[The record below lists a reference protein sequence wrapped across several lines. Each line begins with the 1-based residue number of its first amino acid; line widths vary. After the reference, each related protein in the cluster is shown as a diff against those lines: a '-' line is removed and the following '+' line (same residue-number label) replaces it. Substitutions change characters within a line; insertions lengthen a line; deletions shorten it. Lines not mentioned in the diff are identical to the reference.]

1 MTTTSSHPTAPEQ
14 GAAIATLAR
23 VVAEAL
29 TAFAKQYEDAAG
41 LVPEPTDDI
50 DVVPEGRGQRQ
61 KQILELPGLSTES
74 GLKTADIAAAI
85 DYEVPNT
92 HATLQTLQRNGL
104 IELVPGVVPQTWR
117 LAPRYRNTAPVFKRL
132 ASRLKAGE
140 WTTYGDISIAV
151 RGDTKAARGVGRA
164 AAAIPDFPH
173 PERVLMDG
181 GVINPN
187 WKDSQGRGPDYCRTL
202 LEQQGVIFDG
212 DRAVAHQ
219 RVTWDELRRRDEEQ
233 PVE

>member
-1 MTTTSSHPTAPEQ
+1 MTTRSPSNTLPDRVTA
-14 GAAIATLAR
+14 ITTLAR
-23 VVAEAL
+23 IVGDAL
-29 TAFAKQYEDAAG
+29 LAFAKQYEDAADV
-41 LVPEPTDDI
+41 VPEPTDHI
-50 DVVPEGRGQRQ
+50 DVIPEGRGLRQ
-61 KQILELPGLSTES
+61 KQILELPGLVAES
-74 GLKTADIAAAI
+74 GMKTADIATGI

-104 IELVPGVVPQTWR
+104 VELVPGVIPQTWR

-132 ASRLKAGE
+132 ASRVKAGE

-181 GVINPN
+181 GYINPN
-187 WKDSQGRGPDYCRTL
+187 WKDSEGRGPDHCREL
-202 LEQQGVIFDG
+202 LEQQGVPFDG
-212 DRAVAHQ
+212 DRAAPSQ
-219 RVTWDELRRRDEEQ
+219 RVTWDELRRRDEQ